1 MQTNQLPFYDNSVNL
16 TGCCA
21 RFNPDGW
28 DGKHLH
34 FESKPFVRASTRSL
48 AHVPIDMGRVFS
60 RVQANI
66 DKAGA
71 QDPHQVLVLS
81 RDISAFHGEHLFAV
95 TKPVPGED
103 MSTLS
108 GEFTT
113 RVFEGPYA
121 EARHWHKSL
130 TEDAIA
136 QGAPAKAIWFF
147 YTTCPTCAKAYGRNY
162 VVGVTQR

>member
-1 MQTNQLPFYDNSVNL
+1 MHTNALPFFDDSVNT

-21 RFNPDGW
+21 RFNPAGW
-28 DGKHLH
+28 DGAHLH
-34 FESKPFVRASTRSL
+34 FEGKPFVRATTRSL
-48 AHVPIDMGRVFS
+48 ARVPLDMGKVFT

-66 DKAGA
+66 ARAGA

-81 RDISAFHGEHLFAV
+81 RDKSAFHGEHLFAV
-95 TKPVPGED
+95 TRPVPGED

-113 RVFEGPYA
+113 RVFNGPYRM
-121 EARHWHKSL
+121 ARDWKHTL
-130 TEDAIA
+130 TEDAKA
-136 QGAPAKAIWFF
+136 QGAPARAIWFF
-147 YTTCPTCAKAYGRNY
+147 YTTCPKCARAYGENY